1 MVVRQYTLFD
11 IQNFKIS
18 NIMSN
23 TVEKVATVESLVM
36 PDTCVES
43 HGDFT
48 FESENIMSEQDTIA
62 FLKRFNLDI

>member
-1 MVVRQYTLFD
+1 MVVITTLFN

-18 NIMSN
+18 NIMGN
-23 TVEKVATVESLVM
+23 TIEKVATVESLVM
-36 PDTCVES
+36 PDICVES
-43 HGDFT
+43 HGDST